1 MKRHLYKEQLDLQHK
16 IQAEANVNV
25 VTCGHCGVVILHDRD
40 KSKVTCFSCDKKMD
54 VSYCPD
60 YFYEGEYV
68 HDSPSIEETREFLDN
83 LQFNRMRKE
92 ELDLKLRVFFDS
104 NDNSYLD
111 REAKDSDYVFKYSGI
126 VDEGYELFVDIYVLP
141 TRDNKFYITE
151 VSYDFN

>member
-16 IQAEANVNV
+16 IQEIANVNV
-25 VTCGHCGVVILHDRD
+25 VTCGNCGTVIFHDRD
-40 KSKVTCFSCDKKMD
+40 KTNITCFSCDKAMD
-54 VSYCPD
+54 VSDCPD

-92 ELDLKLRVFFDS
+92 ELDLKLRIFFDS

-126 VDEGYELFVDIYVLP
+126 VDEGYELFIHIFVLP

-151 VSYDFN
+151 VDYDFN